1 MRKIKIKKILDRG
14 DIFLSNLHT
23 PLSISGK
30 EDNQKHKYNQEDSNC
45 RAHTPVLRHKEMLFN
60 RSTECDDSVSC
71 NQSCQ
76 HEQRKSR
83 DKDQLA
89 AGFNAIYRQRK
100 NDSAEGSPA

>member
-30 EDNQKHKYNQEDSNC
+30 EDNQKHKNNQKDSNG
-45 RAHTPVLRHKEMLFN
+45 RPHTPVLSHKEMLFN
-60 RSTECDDSVSC
+60 RSAECDHSVSR

-76 HEQRKSR
+76 HEQGKSGY
-83 DKDQLA
+83 KDQLA
-89 AGFNAIYRQRK
+89 ASFNAINRK
-100 NDSAEGSPA
+100 RENDSAEGGPA